1 MNRRFQ
7 GFLTLAALAALPAAA
22 LAADPHADTQGA
34 IATVKQGVATGVTAL
49 VVFAIVFAVL
59 AAKVWPTITKAL
71 DERAAKIRDEIEAA
85 EMARQQAKDALEE
98 YQQSLQQARAE
109 AQKMIDQARAQ
120 QTALAAELKAKSDIE
135 LAANR
140 ERALRDIESARK
152 AAVADIYGE
161 ATNLATTMAG
171 KILKRQMNPGDMN
184 GLIEES
190 VQQLQSMKN

>member
-1 MNRRFQ
+1 MARTSLFVAS
-7 GFLTLAALAALPAAA
+7 LVSTLAPTLA
-22 LAADPHADTQGA
+22 LAADDAHGA
-34 IATVKQGVATGVTAL
+34 ASPIPKFNEGLFTAL
-49 VVFAIVFAVL
+49 AAIVVFLICAGVL
-59 AAKVWPTITKAL
+59 GTVVWP
-71 DERAAKIRDEIEAA
+71 KISKGLSDRENKIKEEIEAA

-161 ATNLATTMAG
+161 ATNLATVMAG
-171 KILKRQMNPGDMN
+171 KILKRQMNQGDMN

>member
-1 MNRRFQ
+1 MARP
-7 GFLTLAALAALPAAA
+7 TLFAASLALGILPTLVLAADDADGAASPIPKFNEGLFTALAA
-22 LAADPHADTQGA
+22 
-34 IATVKQGVATGVTAL
+34 IVVFFICATVLG
-49 VVFAIVFAVL
+49 AV
-59 AAKVWPTITKAL
+59 VWP
-71 DERAAKIRDEIEAA
+71 KISKGLSDRENKIKEEIEAA

-152 AAVADIYGE
+152 AAVADIYSE

-171 KILKRQMNPGDMN
+171 KILKRQMNPADMQ

-190 VQQLQSMKN
+190 VQQLQAIRN